1 MKNNDEKLYYYKL
14 NTIIGTIYIIK
25 SCKGLRKIEII
36 EEDWSDFKDKYNLI
50 ENKEIC
56 EEEIKQLEEYFSGK
70 RKSFD
75 LALDIK
81 STDFRKKVWNEL
93 INIPYGEVRSYS
105 DIARA
110 IGKEKAVRAIGQAN
124 KANPIPIVIPCH
136 RVTGKNQKLRGYAGN
151 HTDIQEQ
158 LIKLERKS

>member
-1 MKNNDEKLYYYKL
+1 MKNNDENLYYCKL
-14 NTIIGTIYIIK
+14 NTLIGTIYIVK
-25 SCKGLRKIEII
+25 SDKGLIGIEILRD
-36 EEDWSDFKDKYNLI
+36 EWNKFMLHRNLI
-50 ENKEIC
+50 ESEEMCKE
-56 EEEIKQLEEYFSGK
+56 EVKQLEEYFAGK

-75 LALDIK
+75 LALDFET
-81 STDFRKKVWNEL
+81 TDFRRKVWEEL
-93 INIPYGEVRSYS
+93 IKIPYGEIRSYS

-136 RVTGKNQKLRGYAGN
+136 RVTGKNEKLRGYAGN

-158 LIKLERKS
+158 LIKLERKI